1 MYNLFK
7 FIKRKNVN
15 LNYFLVLYSDMIAIW
30 IFLNVLFIVFIV
42 EFFTYV
48 RKNRQVKNTKEDK
61 TRSNYDLN
69 LNESKEIL
77 LDKYS
82 TVKDVQIELLPG
94 KFLIKTS
101 NNVFIKI
108 KDRVV
113 IPEINLLYD
122 INEKFTLDV
131 INVKGEKINYFYK
144 KI

>member
-1 MYNLFK
+1 
-7 FIKRKNVN
+7 
-15 LNYFLVLYSDMIAIW
+15 MIAIW
-30 IFLNVLFIVFIV
+30 IFLNVLFIIIIV

-69 LNESKEIL
+69 LNESKEVL

-131 INVKGEKINYFYK
+131 INVNGEKINYFYK

>member
-30 IFLNVLFIVFIV
+30 IFLNVLFIVIIV

-61 TRSNYDLN
+61 THNNYDLN

-82 TVKDVQIELLPG
+82 TIKDVQLELLPG

-108 KDRVV
+108 KDRIV
-113 IPEINLLYD
+113 IPEINLLYN
-122 INEKFTLDV
+122 INEKFILDV
-131 INVKGEKINYFYK
+131 INVNGEKINYFYK

>member
-1 MYNLFK
+1 MYILFK

-61 TRSNYDLN
+61 THSNYDLN

-131 INVKGEKINYFYK
+131 INVNGEKINYFYK

>member
-1 MYNLFK
+1 MYNFFK

-30 IFLNVLFIVFIV
+30 IFLNVLFIVIIV
-42 EFFTYV
+42 EFFTYI
-48 RKNRQVKNTKEDK
+48 RKNRHVNNTKEDK
-61 TRSNYDLN
+61 IRSNYELN
-69 LNESKEIL
+69 LNESKEVL

-113 IPEINLLYD
+113 IPEINLLYN
-122 INEKFTLDV
+122 INEKFTLDI
-131 INVKGEKINYFYK
+131 INVNGEKINYFYK

>member
-7 FIKRKNVN
+7 FIKRKNIN

-30 IFLNVLFIVFIV
+30 IFLNVLFIIIIV

-69 LNESKEIL
+69 LNESKEVL

-131 INVKGEKINYFYK
+131 INVNGEKINYFYK

>member
-1 MYNLFK
+1 MYILFK

-30 IFLNVLFIVFIV
+30 IFLNVLFIVIIV

-61 TRSNYDLN
+61 THDNYDLN

-82 TVKDVQIELLPG
+82 TLKDVQLELLPG
-94 KFLIKTS
+94 KFLIKTP

-108 KDRVV
+108 KNRIV
-113 IPEINLLYD
+113 IPEINLLYN
-122 INEKFTLDV
+122 INEKFILDV
-131 INVKGEKINYFYK
+131 INVNGEKINYFYK

>member
-15 LNYFLVLYSDMIAIW
+15 INYFLVLYSDMIAIW

-82 TVKDVQIELLPG
+82 TLKDIQIELLPG

-108 KDRVV
+108 KDRIV

-131 INVKGEKINYFYK
+131 INVNGEKINYFYK

>member
-30 IFLNVLFIVFIV
+30 IFLNVLFIVIIV

-61 TRSNYDLN
+61 THNNYDLN
-69 LNESKEIL
+69 SNESKEVL
-77 LDKYS
+77 LDNYS
-82 TVKDVQIELLPG
+82 TLKDVQIELLPG
-94 KFLIKTS
+94 KFLIKNS
-101 NNVFIKI
+101 DNVFIKI
-108 KDRVV
+108 KDRVI
-113 IPEINLLYD
+113 IPEVNLLYNID
-122 INEKFTLDV
+122 EKFTLEV
-131 INVKGEKINYFYK
+131 INVKGQKINYLYK

>member
-7 FIKRKNVN
+7 FIKRKNIN

-30 IFLNVLFIVFIV
+30 IFLNVLFIVIIV

-69 LNESKEIL
+69 LNESKEVL

-122 INEKFTLDV
+122 INEKFTIDV
-131 INVKGEKINYFYK
+131 INVNGEKINYFYK

>member
-1 MYNLFK
+1 MYILFK

-30 IFLNVLFIVFIV
+30 IFLNVLFIVIIV

-61 TRSNYDLN
+61 TRDNYDLN

-82 TVKDVQIELLPG
+82 TLKDVQLELLPG
-94 KFLIKTS
+94 KFLIKTP

-108 KDRVV
+108 KNRIV
-113 IPEINLLYD
+113 IPEINLLYN
-122 INEKFTLDV
+122 INEKFILDV
-131 INVKGEKINYFYK
+131 INVNGEKINYFYK

>member
-69 LNESKEIL
+69 LNESKEVL

-108 KDRVV
+108 KDRVI

-122 INEKFTLDV
+122 INEKFTVDV
-131 INVKGEKINYFYK
+131 INVNGEKINYFYK

>member
-1 MYNLFK
+1 MYILFK

-131 INVKGEKINYFYK
+131 INVNGEKINYFYK

>member
-1 MYNLFK
+1 MYILFK

-30 IFLNVLFIVFIV
+30 IFLNVLFIVIIV

-61 TRSNYDLN
+61 TGSNYDLN

-82 TVKDVQIELLPG
+82 TLKDVQIELLPG

-108 KDRVV
+108 KDRIV
-113 IPEINLLYD
+113 IPEINLLYN
-122 INEKFTLDV
+122 INENFILDV
-131 INVKGEKINYFYK
+131 INLNGEKINYFYK